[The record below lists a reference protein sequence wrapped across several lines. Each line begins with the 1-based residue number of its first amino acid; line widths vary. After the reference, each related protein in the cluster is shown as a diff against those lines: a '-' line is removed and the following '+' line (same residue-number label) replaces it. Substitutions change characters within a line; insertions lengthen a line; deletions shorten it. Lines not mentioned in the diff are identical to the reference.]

1 MGSRKRARASRENGK
16 FLKYRTDLMDRLF
29 HNGPP
34 SPSLSGLQKPEHSC
48 PKDRS
53 TRYPFQPR
61 ANPHVSSSSNRS
73 LVMGCL
79 ARHLATFHE
88 KDSREQDTKQPVR
101 DPPQR
106 LYHLSA
112 AHLHRMVLQE

>member
-61 ANPHVSSSSNRS
+61 ANPHASSSSNHS
-73 LVMGCL
+73 LVKECL
-79 ARHLATFHE
+79 ARHLGTFHE
-88 KDSREQDTKQPVR
+88 KDSREQDTKRPVR
-101 DPPQR
+101 NLLQR
-106 LYHLSA
+106 LYPLSA
-112 AHLHRMVLQE
+112 VHRHHMAIHE